1 LSVLNRLFAPYLP
14 FVAEEVWSWWQ
25 RGSVHTAAWPA
36 VSEIDGVSRPDPDAM
51 TATSH
56 AVDVLGE
63 IRRQK
68 SIEKR
73 PLKAQ
78 IDVAR
83 LAWRPEA
90 IALLRRIESDLRPAA
105 GVSRFE
111 YVEHSSDLEL
121 SLTFAEEPA

>member
-1 LSVLNRLFAPYLP
+1 GA
-14 FVAEEVWSWWQ
+14 
-25 RGSVHTAAWPA
+25 
-36 VSEIDGVSRPDPDAM
+36 PDAEAM
-51 TATSH
+51 QALSH

-83 LAWRPEA
+83 LAWRGDA
-90 IALLRRIESDLRPAA
+90 IALLRGVESDLRPAA
-105 GVSRFE
+105 GVSRFD
-111 YVEHSSDLEL
+111 YVEHSGDLDL

>member
-1 LSVLNRLFAPYLP
+1 MLNRLFAPYLP

-25 RGSVHTAAWPA
+25 RGSVHRAPWPA
-36 VSEIDGVSRPDPDAM
+36 SSEIDAVCPPDLEAM
-51 TATSH
+51 QALSH

-83 LAWRPEA
+83 VAWRPEA
-90 IALLRRIESDLRPAA
+90 IALLRTVETDLRPAA

-111 YVEHSSDLEL
+111 YAEHSGDLEL
-121 SLTFAEEPA
+121 SLTFAEEHA